1 MKILYLLRHGKSSW
15 DNPELS
21 DFNRPLNNKGTK
33 ETKELAEYMANNRYI
48 PEVIL
53 CSSAKRTRETLEP
66 ILEVLEFGGEV
77 KYLENLY
84 LANAYEIGEVI
95 NSVNAETLLVVGH
108 NPGIEDYL
116 SKLVGEELNMKTCH
130 LAVIDFENK
139 ILKDFLRPKDFQS
152 EVKK

>member
-1 MKILYLLRHGKSSW
+1 MKTLYLLRHGKSSW
-15 DNPELS
+15 DNQKLS
-21 DFNRPLNNKGTK
+21 DFNRSLNNRGTK
-33 ETKELAEYMANNRYI
+33 EAKELAEYMANNRYI
-48 PEVIL
+48 PEIIL

-66 ILEVLEFGGEV
+66 ILEALEFGGEV

-84 LANAYEIGEVI
+84 LASAYVIGEVI